1 MSQRIKLKFFTSN
14 EAMADLVVELSE
26 QGFNIEMAPTQDGEY
41 YVLVAELNYEGEEPT
56 ALAEGRRIILYST
69 TNKNPA

>member
-1 MSQRIKLKFFTSN
+1 
-14 EAMADLVVELSE
+14 MADLVVELSE

-56 ALAEGRRIILYST
+56 VLPSGPTIH
-69 TNKNPA
+69 